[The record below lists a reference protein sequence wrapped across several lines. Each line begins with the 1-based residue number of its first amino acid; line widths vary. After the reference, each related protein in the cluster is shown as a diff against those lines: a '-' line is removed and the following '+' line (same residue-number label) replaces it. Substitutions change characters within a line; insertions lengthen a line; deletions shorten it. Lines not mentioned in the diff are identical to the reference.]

1 MPHPAAIE
9 SVRAAAY
16 RVPTDRPEADGTFVW
31 DSTTLVTVEARAG
44 AHHGFG
50 YSYGSAAMVRLIAE
64 QLAPALVGFDAFAVE
79 GAWNAM
85 LHQVRNIGRPGVA
98 AMAIAAVDTALWD
111 LKGKLLGLPLVSL
124 LGSVRQ
130 AAPVYGSGGFTS
142 YSQAELNGQL
152 RGFVEH
158 GMKRVKMKIGTH
170 PEEDAARVRSA
181 RAAVGD
187 DIELM
192 VDANG
197 AYDRKQALVLA
208 QAFGEQGVT
217 WFEEPVSS
225 DDLDGLRVLR
235 DRAPAGMAIAAGE
248 YGYDSFYF
256 RRMLQA
262 GAVDILQAD
271 GTRCLGVT
279 GFLAAAR
286 VCQAFNVP
294 LSSHC
299 APAFHVHL
307 ACAATPLVHV
317 EYFHD
322 HARIEQLLFDGYVAP
337 RAGMLAPDRT
347 RPGIG
352 VELKRAD
359 AARYAI

>member
-1 MPHPAAIE
+1 MPQQAAIE

-16 RVPTDRPEADGTFVW
+16 RVPTDRPEADGTFAW
-31 DSTTLVTVEARAG
+31 DSTTLVTVDVNG
-44 AHHGFG
+44 GGMSGFG
-50 YSYGSAAMVRLIAE
+50 YSYGSAAMVSLIAST
-64 QLAPALVGFDAFAVE
+64 LATAIAGSDALAVE
-79 GAWNAM
+79 DAWNAM
-85 LHQVRNIGRPGVA
+85 LRQVRNIGRPGIA
-98 AMAIAAVDTALWD
+98 AMAIGAVDAALWD
-111 LKGKLLGLPLVSL
+111 LKAKLLGMPLVTL

-142 YSQAELNGQL
+142 YSEAELCGQL
-152 RGFVEH
+152 RGFIEQ
-158 GMKRVKMKIGTH
+158 GMTRVKMKIGTH
-170 PEEDAARVRSA
+170 PEQDAARVRAA
-181 RAAVGD
+181 RAAIGPDVD
-187 DIELM
+187 LM

-197 AYDRKQALVLA
+197 AYDRKQAL
-208 QAFGEQGVT
+208 AFSEAFAEQRVV

-248 YGYDSFYF
+248 YGYDTFYF
-256 RRMLQA
+256 RRMLEA

-286 VCQAFNVP
+286 LCQAFNMP

-299 APAFHVHL
+299 APAFHAHL
-307 ACAATPLVHV
+307 ACAATPLVHI
-317 EYFHD
+317 EYFYD
-322 HARIEQLLFDGYVAP
+322 HARIEQMLFDGYVAP
-337 RAGMLAPDRT
+337 RSGMLAPDRS
-347 RPGIG
+347 RPGLG

-359 AARYAI
+359 AARYSI